1 MEDGLGNAGGY
12 ADCEGDVEETRPQG
26 NIICVWHRRK
36 APLPDAQIGKA
47 LSEMLL
53 SGHHA
58 A

>member
-1 MEDGLGNAGGY
+1 MRAAMQIPKG
-12 ADCEGDVEETRPQG
+12 TWRRPGPRG

-36 APLPDAQIGKA
+36 APLPDVQIGKA